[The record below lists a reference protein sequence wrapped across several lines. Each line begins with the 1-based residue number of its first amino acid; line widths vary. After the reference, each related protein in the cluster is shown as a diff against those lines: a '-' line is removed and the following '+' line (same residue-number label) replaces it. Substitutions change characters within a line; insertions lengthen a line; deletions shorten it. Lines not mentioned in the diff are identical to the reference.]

1 MIALI
6 IDSKPRNNRS
16 FTCNLSL
23 PSLSFAR
30 ACFPS
35 RGSFNS
41 FPSCSDKD
49 ADQVT
54 TLRNRVAELEG
65 VVRELKNKPQPRW
78 AANALAAATT
88 TTTTAGTPAP
98 PSSSSSS
105 SATALPNGG
114 PLDSTAIA
122 PETPRVSAPLQFP
135 KESWHVRS
143 ARKDRAV
150 NNAGPPT
157 PSTPGLTLTTTALST
172 APAPTSTQLQDT
184 ARDREAERNATHAVH
199 NTLNAFV
206 DRENS
211 VDFGTGVNPFGS
223 TPYSYATSGWNNG
236 KGYPGLSGGTTS
248 KGKRKL
254 SDVHHPLDN
263 TTTTTTTTAA
273 HAHSYQHSSFD
284 DFNNHAG
291 LDNGLGS
298 PFGTS
303 GQHNSNGN
311 VLGSSSAMSPTPSFG
326 AAANGNALRRPST
339 GLGFA
344 STNTSQR
351 PMFPPPAA
359 PTPAP
364 QQPSSYSTSQ
374 FSAPSPAPSHAAAA
388 ATATF
393 NNVIG
398 SGLAGLSAGAAG
410 RQRSLTGPPP
420 PISSRRP
427 PHPPLST
434 SFLHPPARK
443 VIAPG
448 SVNGLS
454 TATLTPP
461 TPCTCLAPQGNGEDG
476 VDVDGNTTE
485 TTAFVKNLLA
495 NVREVVGFLE
505 SVHPS
510 SPKEKGDDGGGAGE
524 DSGGRNFPPGVKG
537 VSECAVVRCLNQLDR
552 AIRYVWFSFIF
563 LHLIILCD

>member
-1 MIALI
+1 MRRVAFIDGYHPHNLLI
-6 IDSKPRNNRS
+6 
-16 FTCNLSL
+16 
-23 PSLSFAR
+23 LSFFNMRFFTAR
-30 ACFPS
+30 LFCF
-35 RGSFNS
+35 RGFNS
-41 FPSCSDKD
+41 ILCWHSHSDKD

-78 AANALAAATT
+78 AATALAAAT
-88 TTTTAGTPAP
+88 ASGTPAP
-98 PSSSSSS
+98 TSSTPSNQ
-105 SATALPNGG
+105 NGVLESN
-114 PLDSTAIA
+114 PTPD
-122 PETPRVSAPLQFP
+122 TPRVSAPLQFP

-143 ARKDRAV
+143 ARKDRVA
-150 NNAGPPT
+150 NNSDNAAT
-157 PSTPGLTLTTTALST
+157 PAAPLST
-172 APAPTSTQLQDT
+172 APAPTSNQLQDT
-184 ARDREAERNATHAVH
+184 TRDREAERNATHAIH
-199 NTLNAFV
+199 NTLNAFL

-211 VDFGTGVNPFGS
+211 VDFSTGAATFGS
-223 TPYSYATSGWNNG
+223 TPYSYATNGWNTG
-236 KGYPGLSGGTTS
+236 KGYPGLNTP

-254 SDVHHPLDN
+254 SDVHQPLDN
-263 TTTTTTTTAA
+263 P
-273 HAHSYQHSSFD
+273 HAPSFQPSSFD
-284 DFNNHAG
+284 DFNNHTG
-291 LDNGLGS
+291 LDGALGS
-298 PFGTS
+298 PFAAS
-303 GQHNSNGN
+303 NQHDSNGN
-311 VLGSSSAMSPTPSFG
+311 VLGSSTTMSPTSSSLG
-326 AAANGNALRRPST
+326 AAANGNLPRRPST

-364 QQPSSYSTSQ
+364 QHQLPYSTPQ
-374 FSAPSPAPSHAAAA
+374 FSTPSPAPSHA
-388 ATATF
+388 TPY

-398 SGLAGLSAGAAG
+398 SGVNGLSAGAAG

-420 PISSRRP
+420 PISTRRP

-448 SVNGLS
+448 TVNGLS

-461 TPCTCLAPQGNGEDG
+461 TPCTCLAPTQGNDDG
-476 VDVDGNTTE
+476 ADVDPSVTE
-485 TTAFVKNLLA
+485 TTTFVKNLLA

-510 SPKEKGDDGGGAGE
+510 SPKEKGDDGGAGV
-524 DSGGRNFPPGVKG
+524 DSSGRDFPPGVKT

-552 AIRYVWFSFIF
+552 AIR
-563 LHLIILCD
+563 